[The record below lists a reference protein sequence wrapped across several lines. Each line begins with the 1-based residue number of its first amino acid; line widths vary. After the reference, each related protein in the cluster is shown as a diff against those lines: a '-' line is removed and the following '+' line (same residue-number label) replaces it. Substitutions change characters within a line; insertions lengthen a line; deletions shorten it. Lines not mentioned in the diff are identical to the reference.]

1 MKERSMS
8 SSPSGPSG
16 AFALLL
22 AALAFECINF
32 VVGLQNGIG
41 TAILQAVLAGFLAV
55 AAFAIWHV
63 IVGSPGVS
71 KDPKC
76 I

>member
-1 MKERSMS
+1 MS
-8 SSPSGPSG
+8 SSPSEPSG

-63 IVGSPGVS
+63 IAGSPSIG
-71 KDPKC
+71 KNPNC